1 MLRDFQHWSCL
12 DKTPKDWP
20 IFKIYSFLSIHEP
33 GLYVVPKWQRWHPL
47 VSSMTGDMGDIRM
60 VTWGGVRSV
69 TMEMEAD
76 APCPTLLR
84 ATQLYSPGPVTLMF
98 LGKRK
103 MFLLLINFRLV
114 LSKCIVEETS
124 RKWLTVAIFRKW
136 QDSIVASWIDIAV
149 ILWWTFMDYYGGGS
163 WLAWMTGID
172 DWHGWLAWMTGMVI
186 D

>member
-1 MLRDFQHWSCL
+1 MNWKDIIRIFSLSLGTTICWDWISQMKYVNFGSNTTIIIHRMNPWSCL
-12 DKTPKDWP
+12 DKTQKDWP
-20 IFKIYSFLSIHEP
+20 IFKINSFLSIYEP

-103 MFLLLINFRLV
+103 MFLLLINFMLLKTCSV
-114 LSKCIVEETS
+114 
-124 RKWLTVAIFRKW
+124 
-136 QDSIVASWIDIAV
+136 
-149 ILWWTFMDYYGGGS
+149 
-163 WLAWMTGID
+163 
-172 DWHGWLAWMTGMVI
+172 
-186 D
+186 